1 MAIFGLMA
9 LIVVLGLL
17 GGPAFAGYL
26 AATEEQ
32 PGWTLVQGICLTVLA
47 LYFGWI
53 SVHDARV
60 ALEGDPFPG
69 VRWWMQVP
77 DYPLYTTRSGALAPS
92 IWPRSR

>member
-1 MAIFGLMA
+1 VPFSFALFLWVALMAIFGLMA

-60 ALEGDPFPG
+60 ALERRP
-69 VRWWMQVP
+69 VP
-77 DYPLYTTRSGALAPS
+77 RRPLVDAGA
-92 IWPRSR
+92 